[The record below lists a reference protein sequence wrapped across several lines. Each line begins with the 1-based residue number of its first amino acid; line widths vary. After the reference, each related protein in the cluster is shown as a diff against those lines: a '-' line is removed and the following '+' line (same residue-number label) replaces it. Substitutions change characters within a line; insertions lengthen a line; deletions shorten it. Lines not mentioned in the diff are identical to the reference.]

1 MLLAIVVGAVILV
14 GIVILVSPNAEAF
27 KRRSKIP
34 PVPLTNGTNT
44 ASIAVMSGGLIKAK
58 AVLAAGAAKPVAV
71 RLLTA
76 VRKFCKIAVTF
87 WDKIAPIP
95 SFKGALSI
103 EFPLSVVGDVKVPPP
118 IFWIPFSKFN
128 CVVTCVKLIL
138 ASGLLPRIVATPAT
152 KVSPALTIALISAI

>member
-27 KRRSKIP
+27 NKRSKIP
-34 PVPLTNGTNT
+34 PVPFTSGIKT
-44 ASIAVMSGGLIKAK
+44 ASIAVFTGGLSKAR
-58 AVLAAGAAKPVAV
+58 AALATGAAKPVAV
-71 RLLTA
+71 KSSTA
-76 VRKFCKIAVTF
+76 ALKFCKITLTF

-103 EFPLSVVGDVKVPPP
+103 EFPLRVVGDEKVPPP
-118 IFWIPFSKFN
+118 IFWIPLSKFN

-138 ASGLLPRIVATPAT
+138 AAGFSLKIVVTPAMS
-152 KVSPALTIALISAI
+152 VSPALTIALMSAT

>member
-1 MLLAIVVGAVILV
+1 MLLAILVGAVILV

-34 PVPLTNGTNT
+34 PVPLTKGTKT
-44 ASIAVMSGGLIKAK
+44 ASIAVMSGGLSKAK
-58 AVLAAGAAKPVAV
+58 AALATGAVKPVAV

-103 EFPLSVVGDVKVPPP
+103 EFPLRVVGDENVPPP

-138 ASGLLPRIVATPAT
+138 TAGFSLKIVATPAMS
-152 KVSPALTIALISAI
+152 VSPALTIALMRAI